1 LALLGDLEKAPDV
14 FTQPR
19 PGAVELPPGEYF
31 WGARANDRILV
42 RLGFDPERSIRVDLW
57 WNTVIGAPAITL
69 CIGLYPESVEFG
81 ELLGNGF
88 NHPEFHQK
96 GFGTLVVNTAIQSL
110 QSICP
115 PATWIEGVLLNTEE
129 DELAV
134 EERNR
139 LAVYRRIFWSRFG
152 LDFFSLGPKKEI
164 HLRGTVGALR
174 RFVLDRSRT
183 SFHASFRWRASAA
196 RDLSSLNHVDG
207 GRRKYL

>member
-1 LALLGDLEKAPDV
+1 MNANRLEWMDEIPHRGEWTSVRLG
-14 FTQPR
+14 
-19 PGAVELPPGEYF
+19 PGAVELRPGEYF
-31 WGARANDRILV
+31 WGARANDRILI
-42 RLGFDPERSIRVDLW
+42 RLGFDPERRIRVDLW

-110 QSICP
+110 QSICS

-129 DELAV
+129 DGLAV

-152 LDFFSLGPKKEI
+152 LDFFSPGPQKEI
-164 HLRGTVGALR
+164 HLRGTVGALKTVR
-174 RFVLDRSRT
+174 SGQIADQFPRFVPL
-183 SFHASFRWRASAA
+183 ASFCRTRPEFA
-196 RDLSSLNHVDG
+196 
-207 GRRKYL
+207 